1 MKITER
7 SSCHIFT
14 LETFP
19 ITKVGKKIVEM
30 IKRKKKRPKLPILVW
45 EQKGVVDQ
53 VYGRNKGK
61 ICSDNESQFIGKED
75 NPQ

>member
-1 MKITER
+1 MSYFHFRNISNNKSGEKN
-7 SSCHIFT
+7 C
-14 LETFP
+14 
-19 ITKVGKKIVEM
+19 GNDKK
-30 IKRKKKRPKLPILVW
+30 KKKRPKLPILVW